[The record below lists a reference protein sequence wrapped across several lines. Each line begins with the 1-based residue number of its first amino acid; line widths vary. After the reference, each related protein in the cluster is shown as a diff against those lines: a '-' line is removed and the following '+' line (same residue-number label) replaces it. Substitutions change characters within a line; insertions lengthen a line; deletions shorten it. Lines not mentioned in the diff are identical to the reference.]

1 MKKTI
6 LLLSMTT
13 LAITA
18 TMAQVKKN
26 DDEAIRI
33 LITTLEKG
41 WNAKSGEIFA
51 SAFADTHDY
60 IVVNGFYF
68 SNLSRQGNAFA
79 HQSLFDGIYKNRD
92 LTVKVDKIQYIRQDL
107 VQITALAATYLKD
120 SIPVDPTAIMTIL
133 AEKKKDDWKIISF
146 HNHSLSESFAAKT
159 PPVPYK
165 VMYASWYKN

>member
-6 LLLSMTT
+6 FLLSMTT

-18 TMAQVKKN
+18 TMAQTQKN
-26 DDEAIRI
+26 DEGAIRS

-41 WNAKSGEIFA
+41 WNAKSGEIFS

-60 IVVNGFYF
+60 IVINGFYF
-68 SNLSRQGNAFA
+68 SNLTRQGNAFA
-79 HQSLFDGIYKNRD
+79 HQKLFDGIYKSLD
-92 LTVKVDKIQYIRQDL
+92 LTIKVDKVQYIRPDL
-107 VQITALAATYLKD
+107 VQITALAASYPKD
-120 SIPVDPTAIMTIL
+120 SLPADPAAIMTIL
-133 AEKKKDDWKIISF
+133 AEKKNDDWKIISF